1 MDGWQQGGWGWFA
14 LALVNAGLA
23 EQKNRSRLNW
33 FLLSLFLGP
42 FATAYIVMTASP
54 ETSTAA
60 GPTVIEPH
68 MGLWFLAVLVLGGA
82 VIIGLFALT
91 TPWLW
96 FIAVGFA
103 ALAATTGIL
112 AWKVAVRSAAER
124 RMDEP
129 ETAPGSAG

>member
-33 FLLSLFLGP
+33 FLLSLLLGP
-42 FATAYIVMTASP
+42 FATAYIVMTAKP
-54 ETSTAA
+54 EASTAA

-68 MGLWFLAVLVLGGA
+68 MGLWVMGVLLLGGG
-82 VIIGLFALT
+82 VISGMFALA

-96 FIAVGFA
+96 FVAVGCV
-103 ALAATTGIL
+103 ALAATAGIL
-112 AWKVAVRSAAER
+112 AWKVAVRSAA
-124 RMDEP
+124 
-129 ETAPGSAG
+129 